1 MPKINWSD
9 ANMKTIP
16 DGTVV
21 HAIVDKVELKNSA
34 ASGQPMFNV
43 KFKVLSDE
51 YENRVLFRT
60 FSLQG
65 DALWALKQFAVRFG
79 APDDLFD
86 NDDMDTDDMISALT
100 NLEGDIEVEEHEWP
114 KGSGEMKNG
123 VKQFLAEAFDVHAL
137 A

>member
-9 ANMKTIP
+9 ANMVTIP
-16 DGTVV
+16 DGTAV
-21 HAIVDKVELKNSA
+21 HVIVDKVELKNSA
-34 ASGQPMFNV
+34 TSGQPMFNIQ
-43 KFKVLSDE
+43 FKIDE
-51 YENRVLFRT
+51 PEDYENRKLFRT

-86 NDDMDTDDMISALT
+86 NDDMDTDDMIVALT
-100 NLEGDIEVEEHEWP
+100 NLEGWLEVDEHEYP

-123 VKQFLAEAFDVHAL
+123 VKKFLTEPFSVHA
-137 A
+137 